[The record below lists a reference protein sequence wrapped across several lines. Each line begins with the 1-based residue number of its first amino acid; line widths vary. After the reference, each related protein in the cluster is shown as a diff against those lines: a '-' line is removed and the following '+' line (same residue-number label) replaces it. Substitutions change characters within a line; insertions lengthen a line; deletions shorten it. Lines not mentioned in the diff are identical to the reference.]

1 MRFTKK
7 ITEFIFLRLSAA
19 QQDFLFSLKRFNLGR
34 KKFPPKQIL
43 IMKVDGKHFHG
54 GLADRLKGMV
64 SLYHYCLTQHIEF
77 RIDHA
82 FPFELSNYLI
92 PNEYDWQIKDSD
104 KITFHLLESKH
115 FHLVGDRSIK
125 RLVKLKTNKQ
135 IHCYANRDY
144 VKLLNEYYNTNV
156 DWGNLFRK
164 LFKPTPRLETELN
177 RHLSIIGSSYIAC
190 QLRFM
195 ALLGDFKEYEDQPL
209 SEKEQQAL
217 ISQCTGIILKLKE
230 QTEKPILVASDSITF
245 LQHITQF
252 DGIITFLDKTVHID
266 CGKNQDDNVYMKPF
280 IDFLLLSKADKI
292 YNITIGQMYSS
303 EFPLYAAK
311 INNVPFERIKKTLES

>member
-7 ITEFIFLRLSAA
+7 ITEFIFLRLPTA

-64 SLYHYCLTQHIEF
+64 SLYHYCLTQNIEF
-77 RIDHA
+77 RIDHT

-104 KITFHLLESKH
+104 KITFHLLESKY

-144 VKLLNEYYNTNV
+144 VESLNEYYNTNF

-164 LFKPTPRLETELN
+164 LFNPTEKLKAVINNNLAQ
-177 RHLSIIGSSYIAC
+177 IGGEYICAVF
-190 QLRFM
+190 RFQQ
-195 ALLGDFKEYEDQPL
+195 LLGDFNEYYCQGALTENEKKELIKKCKEAIITLQNNSKCKKILVTSDSQLFLQSLKNLDNIYTFPNKKVHVDVTENESYDVYMQSFVDFYML
-209 SEKEQQAL
+209 SE
-217 ISQCTGIILKLKE
+217 GI
-230 QTEKPILVASDSITF
+230 
-245 LQHITQF
+245 
-252 DGIITFLDKTVHID
+252 
-266 CGKNQDDNVYMKPF
+266 
-280 IDFLLLSKADKI
+280 KI
-292 YNITIGQMYSS
+292 YSLGTDIMYKT

-311 INNVPFERIKKTLES
+311 LNNIPFERILIK